1 VRGTSPSTDTVT
13 SDLLAPRDSDRSA
26 LLFVGL
32 RDDFRPC
39 CCGQAVPLANQGRR
53 AGLRRAEVWK
63 PVAANVRGVAI
74 SECGHL
80 C

>member
-32 RDDFRPC
+32 RGDFRPC
-39 CCGQAVPLANQGRR
+39 CCGQAVRLANQVGELSDL
-53 AGLRRAEVWK
+53 GAEVVLASFD
-63 PVAANVRGVAI
+63 PPDAQLG
-74 SECGHL
+74 SS
-80 C
+80 